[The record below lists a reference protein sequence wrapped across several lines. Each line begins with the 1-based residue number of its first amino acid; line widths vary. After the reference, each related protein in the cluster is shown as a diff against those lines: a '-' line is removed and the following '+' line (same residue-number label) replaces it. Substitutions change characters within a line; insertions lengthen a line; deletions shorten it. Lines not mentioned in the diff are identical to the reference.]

1 MDAPLLEMMTS
12 VPKLVAGWILGIHIL
27 NDKSS
32 SLFTR
37 IMGAEPANQYIFN
50 WIGTVFAFEANV
62 YWFESNKMNKKYIRV
77 RG

>member
-1 MDAPLLEMMTS
+1 MTS

-37 IMGAEPANQYIFN
+37 ILKNRTSLTELVQCLPSKQTYIGSNPIRWIKRHKREYFN
-50 WIGTVFAFEANV
+50 IAQIL
-62 YWFESNKMNKKYIRV
+62 K
-77 RG
+77 